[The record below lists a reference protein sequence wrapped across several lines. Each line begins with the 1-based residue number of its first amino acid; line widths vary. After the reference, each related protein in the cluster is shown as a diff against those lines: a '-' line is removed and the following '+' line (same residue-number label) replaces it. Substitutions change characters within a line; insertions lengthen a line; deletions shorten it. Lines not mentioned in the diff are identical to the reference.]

1 MPDNPLVVSCPE
13 GVWTMVAENT
23 QSASLHKLSVVP
35 GLYKQT
41 YRISGQAAPTD
52 DADAIII
59 FDTDTSHV
67 FSHSP
72 GIDIYIKAIG
82 GDGSVRLDA

>member
-1 MPDNPLVVSCPE
+1 MPDNPVVVSCPE
-13 GVWTMVAENT
+13 DVWTLVAFNT
-23 QSASLHKLSVVP
+23 QSASIHKLSLEP
-35 GLYKQT
+35 GSYKQT

-59 FDTDTSHV
+59 FETDTGHV

-72 GIDIYIKAIG
+72 GVDIYIKAIG

>member
-1 MPDNPLVVSCPE
+1 MPDNPEVITCPD
-13 GVWTMVAENT
+13 GVWTLVALNT
-23 QSASLHKLSVVP
+23 QSATIHKVSVEP

-41 YRISGQAAPTD
+41 YRISGQAAPTVD
-52 DADAIII
+52 DDAIII
-59 FDTDTSHV
+59 LDTDTLHV

-72 GIDIYIKAIG
+72 GVDIYIKAIG

>member
-13 GVWTMVAENT
+13 GVWTLVASNT
-23 QSASLHKLSVVP
+23 QSATIHKLSVEP
-35 GLYKQT
+35 GVYKQT

-59 FDTDTSHV
+59 FETDTLHV

-72 GIDIYIKAIG
+72 GVDIYIKAIG

>member
-1 MPDNPLVVSCPE
+1 MTDNPLVVSCPDDT
-13 GVWTMVAENT
+13 WILVAPNT
-23 QSASLHKLSVVP
+23 QSASIHKLSVEP
-35 GLYKQT
+35 GVYKQT

-52 DADAIII
+52 DTDAIII
-59 FDTDTSHV
+59 FETDTLHI

-72 GIDIYIKAIG
+72 GVDIYIKAIG